1 MKTKLFSESPWG
13 LLILELSPDQ
23 SCNCPTSLLCHRLRL
38 FTLGRQCLQAR
49 DQSTVPQIPQHS
61 NSATTTL
68 YILQLKVRHY
78 RLRRWIKRYQ
88 VSAEFCPYQALV
100 SVCCSS
106 AAAGGK
112 DVFQKLFPWIL
123 SVNHFLTS
131 IFPFT
136 SRSKSTPCLRLLF
149 PQHGPANFKSCD

>member
-1 MKTKLFSESPWG
+1 MNQKQEPNNVDF
-13 LLILELSPDQ
+13 
-23 SCNCPTSLLCHRLRL
+23 CYNCATSLLCHRLRL
-38 FTLGRQCLQAR
+38 FTLGRQCLQTR

-61 NSATTTL
+61 NSVMTTL
-68 YILQLKVRHY
+68 QYIVARHY
-78 RLRRWIKRYQ
+78 RLQMWIKRYQ

-112 DVFQKLFPWIL
+112 DVFPWIL